1 MIERRQDA
9 PLAFGALALAGTI
22 WGSSFVLG
30 KIALR
35 ELSVPHLLLYRFALA
50 SIAFIPLLIYSRPRP
65 RFARREWG
73 AVIVAAVIGVPV
85 QFLMQFE
92 GLSRTTASH
101 AALMIGTAP
110 VLVALAAFV
119 FLRERLR
126 TIAWAALIA
135 STIGVALIVLKAG
148 GGAGGSSDRPT
159 LAGDLLVLGSM
170 FAAVVWILVSKQL
183 MTRHSPV
190 AVSGVITIIG
200 TIAMAIWV
208 LARNGPPPMALAT
221 TTWLSVLALG
231 LAATTTCTV
240 LWNWGLAHTDAGK
253 AGAFINMEPVIGA
266 ALGVLLLHESLGAIA
281 LVGGALIVGGAV
293 VVGLQGPDR

>member
-1 MIERRQDA
+1 MIVRRQDA
-9 PLAFGALALAGTI
+9 PLAFASLAVAGTI

-50 SIAFIPLLIYSRPRP
+50 SLAFIPLLIYSPPRL
-65 RFARREWG
+65 ARREWG

-101 AALMIGTAP
+101 AALMIGTLP

-119 FLRERLR
+119 FLHERLR
-126 TIAWAALIA
+126 TTAWLALVA

-148 GGAGGSSDRPT
+148 GSTGGSTDQPT
-159 LAGDLLVLGSM
+159 LLGDLLVLGSM

-183 MTRHSPV
+183 MVRHSPV
-190 AVSGVITIIG
+190 AVSGAITITG
-200 TIAMAIWV
+200 TVALAIWV
-208 LARNGPPPMALAT
+208 LARNGPPPTSLSA
-221 TTWLSVLALG
+221 TTWLTVIALG
-231 LAATTTCTV
+231 LAATTTCTM

-253 AGAFINMEPVIGA
+253 AGAFINLEPVIGA

-281 LVGGALIVGGAV
+281 LFGGALIVGGAL
-293 VVGLQGPDR
+293 VVGTQGGGA